1 MASGKKIW
9 TAYFAAGL
17 HSPVRVYGVDE
28 SEARRNALAQFR
40 FVQGALDKRPMCK
53 VVDRV
58 EPVCDGRGMY
68 SSRAVS
74 EFDEKSLFDR
84 RI

>member
-1 MASGKKIW
+1 MTSDKKIW

-28 SEARRNALAQFR
+28 DEARCNALAQFR
-40 FVQGALDKRPMCK
+40 YSQGALDKRPMYK

-58 EPVCDGRGMY
+58 EPAEDGRGMY
-68 SSRAVS
+68 GSRIMS
-74 EFDEKSLFDR
+74 EFDEKSMFDR
-84 RI
+84 RV